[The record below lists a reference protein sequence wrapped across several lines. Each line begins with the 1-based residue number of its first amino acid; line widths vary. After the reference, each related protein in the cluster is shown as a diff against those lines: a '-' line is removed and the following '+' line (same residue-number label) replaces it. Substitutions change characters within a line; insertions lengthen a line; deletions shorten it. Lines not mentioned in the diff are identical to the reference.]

1 MNECEKLTFEKTN
14 EERISSGLRPLVWDS
29 NLADIAKDHSLDMIQ
44 NDFFSHINLKGED
57 PTARAIR
64 HGYNVHKELGGG
76 WYSEGI
82 GENIGMMPTGDV
94 VGIGYVSNEPES
106 ITTAQINSWMDSS
119 EHRANILNSQYDK
132 IGVGVAYD
140 GLHYIFT
147 QDFY

>member
-1 MNECEKLTFEKTN
+1 
-14 EERISSGLRPLVWDS
+14 
-29 NLADIAKDHSLDMIQ
+29 
-44 NDFFSHINLKGED
+44 
-57 PTARAIR
+57 
-64 HGYNVHKELGGG
+64 
-76 WYSEGI
+76 
-82 GENIGMMPTGDV
+82 MMPTGDV